1 MNHASMRQLISAFV
15 DGELNVMQAES
26 VREHLVSCADCR
38 LFEEGLRSL
47 GEDIR
52 SAGDVNLT
60 EQFTNN
66 VLRATRRDDEEAR
79 SWFPAEQAARR
90 LVVGLSVIAAVFVSL
105 ATMARPEDPVLI
117 EPYLAGEPA
126 DSSVTRSLLTKESI
140 SKDDVLFAALTRK

>member
-1 MNHASMRQLISAFV
+1 MNHTSMRQLISAFV
-15 DGELNVMQAES
+15 DRELNDSQAATA
-26 VREHLVSCADCR
+26 REHLRSCAECR
-38 LFEEGLRSL
+38 LFEQGLRSL

-52 SAGDVNLT
+52 FAGDVNLT

-66 VLRATRRDDEEAR
+66 VLRAVRRDDEEVR
-79 SWFPAEQAARR
+79 SWFPAERAARH
-90 LVVGLSVIAAVFVSL
+90 LVVGLSVIVVVFISL

-117 EPYLAGEPA
+117 EPYLAGEQA

>member
-15 DGELNVMQAES
+15 DRELNDSQAVT
-26 VREHLVSCADCR
+26 VREHLRSCAECR
-38 LFEEGLRSL
+38 LFERGLRSL

-52 SAGDVNLT
+52 LAGDVHLAGK
-60 EQFTNN
+60 FADN
-66 VLRATRRDDEEAR
+66 VLRAVRRDDEEVR

-90 LVVGLSVIAAVFVSL
+90 LVAGLSVIAVVFVSL

-117 EPYLAGEPA
+117 EPYLTGEPA